1 MTRTAIL
8 AGAAALAV
16 TALSGPASAAERSWS
31 PESFTGVR
39 VGGAY
44 NVIVDTGSGPAV
56 RAEGDDESLEQMEVY
71 VDDGVLVI
79 QPRKKGGIRTLLS
92 GWKNDDKVRVLVNT
106 RRLDYA
112 AVAGSGDLKVDR
124 MEGDRVALKLAG
136 SGDLGVGTIDSDRSE
151 ISIAGSGNVSA
162 AGSCVSGAVK
172 IAGSGDVTAPS
183 FVCRDLTVK
192 ISGSGDVRARAT
204 GTADIRVS
212 GSGDVTVTGGAE
224 CRKKV
229 SGSGD
234 VRCS

>member
-16 TALSGPASAAERSWS
+16 STLSGPASAAERSWS

-39 VGGAY
+39 VAGAY

-56 RAEGDDESLEQMEVY
+56 RAEGDEDTLERMDVY

-79 QPRKKGGIRTLLS
+79 KPRKDGVRTLFS

-162 AGSCVSGAVK
+162 AGSCVSGEVK